1 MNDIY
6 IHESP
11 VSSIILSQCWRGCG
25 GTGLFK
31 QRWWQFASVI
41 CNCDCNLAISIKFK
55 NVLTLR
61 LIVLL
66 LKIYTIE
73 INTPV
78 FLGFPCASAGQKSAC
93 SEGDLGSIPGLGW
106 SAGEGEG
113 YPLQYSGLETSMDFT
128 VYSIVHGVTKSQT
141 GLSDFHFHF
150 QISM

>member
-78 FLGFPCASAGQKSAC
+78 FLGFPCGSDGQKSAC

-113 YPLQYSGLETSMDFT
+113 YPLQHSGLENSMDFT